1 MIPINLARR
10 TFLALTALLAI
21 ALLASPA
28 SATIYKWIDSQGNV
42 GFTDDPGKIPPAFR
56 DSASEMSESELA
68 IRVPIQREAA
78 EDLGEIRIPGY
89 AQTIPRITRPFF
101 QPPESL
107 DWQSRADDRKAFVPD
122 LGYLVEAPNHGPSE
136 YTPTERVTYING
148 ERFILENPYP
158 IQTEMNWADKRVL
171 SHVFGPAI
179 RFPELDIYHGGQP

>member
-1 MIPINLARR
+1 MIPMTLARR
-10 TFLALTALLAI
+10 WFLALTAILAI
-21 ALLASPA
+21 ALLTSPA
-28 SATIYKWIDSQGNV
+28 SATIYKWTDSQGNV
-42 GFTDDPGKIPPAFR
+42 GFTDDPSKIPSAFR

-68 IRVPIQREAA
+68 IRVPLQREAS
-78 EDLGEIRIPGY
+78 EDLSEIRIPGY
-89 AQTIPRITRPFF
+89 AQTIPRTTRPFF
-101 QPPESL
+101 QPPASVE
-107 DWQSRADDRKAFVPD
+107 WQTRTDRTAFVPD

-148 ERFILENPYP
+148 ERFILENPFP